1 MIRTTTKLLR
11 FSAKKTNKDYYNSVN
26 EKGVS
31 DNKTFWKTMKPFLSD
46 KIVSKEPILL
56 IVKNDEIICEDSK
69 IAVSLDSFFSNFV
82 KNIEIPEYKPH
93 HNSLLK

>member
-31 DNKTFWKTMKPFLSD
+31 DNKTFWKSMKPSLLD
-46 KIVSKEPILL
+46 KIVSKEQILL
-56 IVKNDEIICEDSK
+56 VKNDQIISEDSK
-69 IAVSLDSFFSNFV
+69 IAVSLDSFFSNIL